1 MAKIKSISIHGGHG
15 LKNFQGAFGLVSESK
30 VDREIK
36 NLVKKKLKKK
46 GIKVYDATVDSGTS
60 QTDVLKKICAKSNAN
75 DVDLTVS
82 IHLNAGVDDLKGN
95 GKTTGVEC
103 LVTAITGVKDKV
115 ANGICKNI
123 AALGFKNRGVKVRDN
138 LYFLNHTKAPAIL
151 IEAFFCDDADD
162 VKLYKKKKNELAD
175 AIVNAIVSYK

>member
-1 MAKIKSISIHGGHG
+1 MAKIKTVSIHGGHG

-60 QTDVLKKICAKSNAN
+60 QTDVLRQICAKSNKK
-75 DVDLTVS
+75 DVHLTVS
-82 IHLNAGVDDLKGN
+82 IHLNAGVNDMKGN
-95 GKTTGVEC
+95 GRTTGVEC
-103 LVTAITGVKDKV
+103 LVTAKTGAKGTI
-115 ANGICKNI
+115 ANSICKNI
-123 AALGFKNRGVKVRDN
+123 AAIGFKNRGVKTVNN
-138 LYFLNHTKAPAIL
+138 LYFLNNTKAPAIL

-162 VKLYKKKKNELAD
+162 VKLYKKKKDALAD
-175 AIVNAIVSYK
+175 AIVKAIVSYK